1 MKVNST
7 YQKTYVLQLPAMYQ
21 DFFTMSTH
29 MMSWAT
35 LLLLPRLFFGIK
47 PIVNFGTH
55 VNL

>member
-1 MKVNST
+1 M
-7 YQKTYVLQLPAMYQ
+7 YIKTYVLQLPAMYQ

-47 PIVNFGTH
+47 PIVNFGTR